1 MMFYR
6 GSGQLESELAQM
18 DECMPHYYKITC
30 GHGQGAEKI
39 MRAEAAFVQGRFA
52 DAQIEL
58 ERAYAQIE
66 GNGQENMALCCD
78 FLAWRLA
85 LAEEMKP
92 HCSLERRR
100 TELLRHH
107 NAAWLNIWSG
117 ISAYYHALLGETEKI
132 PPIFG
137 EHRLSDINMLAPGRP
152 MMLLIENQVYLAQ
165 GNYAKVIGRS
175 DGQLSVCEGMH
186 YRLVALHIRIQTAA
200 AYEAMGKWQEAEQML
215 TQAILEAE
223 TDYLVLPFVE
233 NYRYLKKLLL
243 RCQKQES
250 LFVRYL
256 IQMGEM
262 YEMRR
267 EYLRKEAH
275 RPEVLAVLTDKEYEM
290 VLLINQHQ
298 TNREIAEKMFLSEGS
313 VKQYVKQIYSKLQI
327 EGDTRTKR
335 KQLLQLM
342 EENS

>member
-1 MMFYR
+1 
-6 GSGQLESELAQM
+6 
-18 DECMPHYYKITC
+18 
-30 GHGQGAEKI
+30 
-39 MRAEAAFVQGRFA
+39 
-52 DAQIEL
+52 
-58 ERAYAQIE
+58 
-66 GNGQENMALCCD
+66 
-78 FLAWRLA
+78 
-85 LAEEMKP
+85 
-92 HCSLERRR
+92 
-100 TELLRHH
+100 
-107 NAAWLNIWSG
+107 
-117 ISAYYHALLGETEKI
+117 
-132 PPIFG
+132 
-137 EHRLSDINMLAPGRP
+137 
-152 MMLLIENQVYLAQ
+152 
-165 GNYAKVIGRS
+165 
-175 DGQLSVCEGMH
+175 
-186 YRLVALHIRIQTAA
+186 
-200 AYEAMGKWQEAEQML
+200 ML

-233 NYRYLKKLLL
+233 NYRYLRKLLL

-267 EYLRKEAH
+267 ECLRKEAH

-335 KQLLQLM
+335 KQLLQLL